1 MVENLYSK
9 KIPVI
14 LILFILVTPALVF
27 INSETQASE
36 IGEFPY
42 PGDDWSWSMIGTQ
55 YAHQL
60 GEKGDDV
67 LVAVL
72 DTGIDYTHPD
82 LEDKMWDGIG
92 YDFVNG
98 DEDPMD
104 EDGHGT
110 HVAGIISSVAPEAEL
125 MALKVIEE
133 EGGSWQQ
140 VSEAIRFARDN
151 GADIITMSFGG
162 ERSPLSRA
170 VEIQINFAHDRDD
183 ILFVSSAGN
192 DNTDDEYYPAA
203 YDNVIAVSAIDSN
216 KEKASYS
223 NYGDWIELTA
233 PGGDS
238 GDRIMSTLPGGD
250 HGEKMGTSMS
260 CPYVAGVAALRKG
273 AFPDSS
279 NQDMRQSMWDTAIEL
294 EGPQVHFGHGL
305 VNAYRAAGGVTP
317 TPPINLKGESAD
329 SRIELNWEEP
339 WDQGITDIEEYHI
352 YRGTSPEV
360 MDIIYE
366 TEDAYQNEYLDE
378 DVINDQLYY
387 YHITALNSEG
397 ESYPSEEI
405 TIVPRESPTHPSE
418 PRNLEAE
425 ETTEGIRLT
434 WDKPFDDGG
443 STLTEYRI
451 YVGTESDDLDHI
463 VSIDPS
469 ESWYLDRDVETN
481 TTYHYAVTAVNEEG
495 ESGFSNQISQIYSLE
510 LDDADPPPNGYPPL
524 QPYEDYP
531 LIPFVNMEPMI
542 FILIVVFSIS
552 FAWLT
557 FVYYSEYKRKVER
570 EKKKRRNQ
578 KSDQRKKYY

>member
-1 MVENLYSK
+1 MVETLYSK

-125 MALKVIEE
+125 MALKVVEE
-133 EGGSWQQ
+133 EGGSWQE
-140 VSEAIRFARDN
+140 VSEAIRFARDY

-170 VEIQINFAHDRDD
+170 VEMQIGHAYDRDD
-183 ILFVSSAGN
+183 TLFVSSAGN
-192 DNTDDEYYPAA
+192 DNTDNEYYPAA

-238 GDRIMSTLPGGD
+238 GDRIMSTLPDDG
-250 HGEKMGTSMS
+250 HGEKMGTSVA

-273 AFPDSS
+273 AFPGSS
-279 NQDMRQSMWDTAIEL
+279 NQDIRESIRDTAIEL
-294 EGPQVHFGHGL
+294 EGPKVHFGHGL
-305 VNAYRAAGGVTP
+305 VNAYQAAGGVTP
-317 TPPINLKGESAD
+317 TPPMNLNGEAGD
-329 SRIELNWEEP
+329 GLIELNWEEP
-339 WDQGITDIEEYHI
+339 WDQGITDIEEFHI
-352 YRGTSPEV
+352 YRGTSPEN

-366 TEDAYQNEYLDE
+366 TEEAHKIEYLDE
-378 DVINDQLYY
+378 DVINEQLYY

-405 TIVPRESPTHPSE
+405 TIIPRESPTHPSE

-451 YVGTESDDLDHI
+451 YVGTESDDLDYI
-463 VSIDPS
+463 ASIDSS
-469 ESWYLDRDVETN
+469 ESWYLDRDLETN
-481 TTYHYAVTAVNEEG
+481 TTYHYAVTSVNEEG

-510 LDDADPPPNGYPPL
+510 LDDADPPPNEYPPL

-542 FILIVVFSIS
+542 FILVVIFSIS
-552 FAWLT
+552 LAWLT
-557 FVYYSEYKRKVER
+557 FVYYREYKRKVER
-570 EKKKRRNQ
+570 EKKKRRTQ